1 MEQSRGIVL
10 HALRYGDNQMVVSVF
25 TETCGTVSFMLR
37 QPQSGKRNG
46 PRAVMWQP
54 LTLVDVT
61 WEASRNSIQK
71 PREWSLSLPWRS
83 IPFNPH
89 KAAIAL
95 FLGEFLFRALRNEAA
110 NPSLFRYIHSSL
122 EWFDE
127 CDEHFSN
134 FHIVFLLHLSRF
146 LGFYPNAD
154 DWHEGDYFDL
164 QNAVFTSS
172 VPLHKHYLQP
182 EEAALVPKFLR
193 MDVRKMR
200 VVHLN
205 GALRSRT
212 LSSVVE
218 FYRLHVPEF
227 PEIKSLNVLAE
238 VFS

>member
-10 HALRYGDNQMVVSVF
+10 HALRYGDNQIVVSVF

-54 LTLVDVT
+54 LTLIDVT

-110 NPSLFRYIHSSL
+110 NPSLFRPK
-122 EWFDE
+122 
-127 CDEHFSN
+127 
-134 FHIVFLLHLSRF
+134 HI
-146 LGFYPNAD
+146 
-154 DWHEGDYFDL
+154 
-164 QNAVFTSS
+164 AVS
-172 VPLHKHYLQP
+172 KKRAQ
-182 EEAALVPKFLR
+182 AA
-193 MDVRKMR
+193 
-200 VVHLN
+200 
-205 GALRSRT
+205 GAL
-212 LSSVVE
+212 LYDAV
-218 FYRLHVPEF
+218 
-227 PEIKSLNVLAE
+227 
-238 VFS
+238 